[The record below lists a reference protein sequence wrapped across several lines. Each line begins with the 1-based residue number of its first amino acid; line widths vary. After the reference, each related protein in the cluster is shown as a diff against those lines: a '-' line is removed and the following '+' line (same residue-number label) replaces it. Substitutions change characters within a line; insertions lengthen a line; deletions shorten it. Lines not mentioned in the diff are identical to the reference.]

1 MIRKIRRVFQGGTSA
16 SKVKKE
22 HPMFG
27 NKEQQERINTL
38 EKRLIEAESV
48 LRQTRRE
55 TTKAH
60 DRIDQ
65 ANLRTAN
72 IEHYTGMR
80 SHSFED
86 GGRMWNY
93 MQIHKDIRNGQRPQS
108 LFVAK
113 SRAQAA

>member
-1 MIRKIRRVFQGGTSA
+1 
-16 SKVKKE
+16 
-22 HPMFG
+22 MFG
-27 NKEQQERINTL
+27 NKGQQERIDTL

-55 TTKAH
+55 TAKAH

-93 MQIHKDIRNGQRPQS
+93 MQIHKDIKSGRRPQS
-108 LFVAK
+108 LFVTK
-113 SRAQAA
+113 TRVQAA

>member
-1 MIRKIRRVFQGGTSA
+1 
-16 SKVKKE
+16 
-22 HPMFG
+22 MFG
-27 NKEQQERINTL
+27 NKEQEKRIATL
-38 EKRLIEAESV
+38 EQRLDGAERNLREA
-48 LRQTRRE
+48 RRE
-55 TTKAH
+55 AAKSH

-80 SHSFED
+80 SHSFND

-93 MQIHKDIRNGQRPQS
+93 MQMHKDIKNNRRPQS

-113 SRAQAA
+113 SRIAQAA

>member
-1 MIRKIRRVFQGGTSA
+1 
-16 SKVKKE
+16 
-22 HPMFG
+22 MFG
-27 NKEQQERINTL
+27 NKDQEQRIVALEQRLDGAERN
-38 EKRLIEAESV
+38 
-48 LRQTRRE
+48 LRAARRE
-55 TTKAH
+55 AAKSH

-80 SHSFED
+80 SHSFND

-93 MQIHKDIRNGQRPQS
+93 MQMHKDVNQRRRPQS